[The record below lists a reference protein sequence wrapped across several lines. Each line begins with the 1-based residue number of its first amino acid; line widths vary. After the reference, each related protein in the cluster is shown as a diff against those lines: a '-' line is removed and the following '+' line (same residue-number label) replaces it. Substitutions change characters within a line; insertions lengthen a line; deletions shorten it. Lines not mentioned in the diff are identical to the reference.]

1 MSEEHVPRA
10 KEGTRSEKRRH
21 DLRDPE
27 SSILTAISGVHVEVQ
42 EGFFRYDCS
51 GSYARWNVNRRPE
64 MHSRSSMPDSS
75 PIAKEISSA
84 FTPGL
89 AKTEPDARKALL
101 RGAQGKR
108 TRSCIRTRPIPE

>member
-1 MSEEHVPRA
+1 
-10 KEGTRSEKRRH
+10 
-21 DLRDPE
+21 
-27 SSILTAISGVHVEVQ
+27 
-42 EGFFRYDCS
+42 
-51 GSYARWNVNRRPE
+51 
-64 MHSRSSMPDSS
+64 MPDSS

-84 FTPGL
+84 FTPGP